1 VQQRAENREKIISA
15 FAEIPLLFREAVDA
29 RRAFPHDH
37 SLLVEIQSMYQA
49 LLQDIP
55 SLINLLLHK
64 HGRLCELEQVS
75 TVYSTLK

>member
-1 VQQRAENREKIISA
+1 
-15 FAEIPLLFREAVDA
+15 
-29 RRAFPHDH
+29 
-37 SLLVEIQSMYQA
+37 MYQA

-64 HGRLCELEQVS
+64 HGRLCELEKVS